1 VHRIRFAASRLLG
14 GVLVLSLAACGS
26 GESDRAQSSSSRES
40 SPAAASTASLDGQS
54 DKAAARESART
65 NRTWE
70 VPESAP
76 GGAPYEPALREEL
89 SRTLA
94 EKPEGYVPR
103 TDHLRS
109 DGSPLFTNRLV
120 RESSPYL
127 LQHAHNPVDWHAW
140 GDEAFEKAR
149 ALERPVLLSVGY
161 STCHWCHVMERESF
175 EDLEIATYINEHY
188 VAIKVDREERPDVD
202 ETYMG
207 VVQLLT
213 GGGGWPMT
221 VILTPQRQ
229 PLFAGTYFPARDGDR
244 GAGTGFLTILTQIRA
259 RYAAEGAVM
268 ASEAAVTT
276 RRLQALAAPAPP
288 GDLPDA
294 AVIARAVA
302 DFSNAFDTVF
312 GGFGGAPKFPRP
324 VTLELL
330 LRYHRRTGDA
340 DALHMAVYTLER
352 MAAGGI
358 HDHVGGGFHRYA
370 TDARWRVP
378 HFEKMLYDNAALAIA
393 YLEAHQATG
402 RADFAEVAAE
412 ILDYVAREMTDD
424 SGGFYSAT
432 DADSPRPDG
441 EDEEGLYFTWTPAEI
456 RAVLE
461 GKDAD
466 LALEVYGVTG
476 AGNFEGGR
484 SILHIAKGIDTAAVQ
499 LGLGFNDARRRL
511 NTARPALLRARSNR
525 APPLTDTKILAGW
538 NGLMISAFARG
549 ALVLGN
555 SIYEGRAR
563 VAAELIAT
571 RLVTPEGKLRRV
583 WIDGVARHD
592 AVLEDYA
599 YVIAGLL
606 DLFEVRAE
614 ARWLELAIALQ
625 ARLDADFADERGGYF
640 LTARD
645 AEKLLVRGKPD
656 ADGALPSGNAV
667 AILNLLRLAE
677 LTGREEYRKSA
688 ERGFRAFGRAARMR
702 PTSMPKMLVALDY
715 YLDAPKEVV
724 IVAPDGETDV
734 SPFID
739 ALSDLYLPN
748 RTLVAVSA
756 GPHARRIGELVPLAR
771 DKTAIGGEPTAYLCE
786 KRVCKKPT
794 TDPAELARQA
804 ASVVTPY
811 SR

>member
-1 VHRIRFAASRLLG
+1 M
-14 GVLVLSLAACGS
+14 
-26 GESDRAQSSSSRES
+26 SD
-40 SPAAASTASLDGQS
+40 AASTESERLPAEGSEKASTP
-54 DKAAARESART
+54 EP
-65 NRTWE
+65 NRASRDWE
-70 VPESAP
+70 APESAP
-76 GGAPYEPALREEL
+76 GGEPYEPPLRDEL
-89 SRTLA
+89 TRALA
-94 EKPEGYVPR
+94 EKPDGYIPR
-103 TDHLRS
+103 TEHLKQ
-109 DGSPLFTNRLV
+109 DGSPLYTNRLV

-149 ALERPVLLSVGY
+149 ALKRPVLLSVGY

-175 EDLEIATYINEHY
+175 EDVEIATYINEHY

-202 ETYMG
+202 ETYMA

-221 VILTPQRQ
+221 AILTPQRQ

-244 GAGTGFLTILTQIRA
+244 GAGAGFLTILTQIQA
-259 RYAAEGAVM
+259 RYAVDGATMAAEAG
-268 ASEAAVTT
+268 VTT

-294 AVIARAVA
+294 QVIARAVA
-302 DFSNAFDTVF
+302 DFSKAFDTVF

-330 LRYHRRTGDA
+330 LRYHRRSGDP

-358 HDHVGGGFHRYA
+358 RDHIGGGFHRYA

-378 HFEKMLYDNAALAIA
+378 HFEKMLYDNAALAIV

-402 RADFAEVAAE
+402 RADFAEVATE
-412 ILDYVAREMTDD
+412 ILDYVAREMTDP

-432 DADSPRPDG
+432 DADSPNPDG
-441 EDEEGLYFTWTPAEI
+441 EDEEGLYFSWTPAEI
-456 RAVLE
+456 RAVLQ

-466 LALEVYGVTG
+466 LALEVYGVTE
-476 AGNFEGGR
+476 AGHLEGGR
-484 SILHIAKGIDTAAVQ
+484 SILHIGKGVDTAAVQ
-499 LGLGFNDARRRL
+499 LGLGTNDARRRL
-511 NTARPALLRARSNR
+511 AAARPALLRARSGR
-525 APPLTDTKILAGW
+525 APPLTDTKIIAGW

-563 VAAELIAT
+563 VAAELVTT
-571 RLVTPEGKLRRV
+571 RLMSPEGKLHRV
-583 WIDGVARHD
+583 WKDGVARHD

-599 YVIAGLL
+599 LAIAGLL

-614 ARWLELAIALQ
+614 ARWLELATTLQ
-625 ARLDADFADERGGYF
+625 ARLDADFSDERGGYF
-640 LTARD
+640 LAARD
-645 AEKLLVRGKPD
+645 AEKLLVRSKPD
-656 ADGALPSGNAV
+656 SDGALPSGNAV

-677 LTGREEYRKSA
+677 LTGREKYRASA

-715 YLDAPKEVV
+715 YLDAPKEIV
-724 IVAPDGETDV
+724 IVAPEGDPDV
-734 SPFID
+734 SAFVD

-756 GPHARRIGELVPLAR
+756 GAHSRQIGELVPLAR
-771 DKTAIGGEPTAYLCE
+771 DKTTTGNAPTAYLCE

-804 ASVVTPY
+804 SAVVTPY
-811 SR
+811 PKASR